1 MTTKELQKT
10 AQELRL
16 TVLEMNHKAGSG
28 HTGGSYSCAE
38 ITTVLY
44 EQFMNIDSSNPKL
57 ETRDRFVLSKGHAA
71 PTLYVTLARKGF
83 FDKEILGTLRQTG
96 SILQGH
102 PCMSKCPGVDMSMGS
117 LGLGASVG
125 VGMAL
130 SARVKNEK
138 WRTYVICGDGELDEG
153 QNWEAF
159 ASIAKWN
166 LSNLT
171 VIIDKN
177 NVQLDGTKEEI
188 MPMNDLKGKLN
199 AFGLK
204 TMECNGH
211 DCEEL
216 ESTIKAANED
226 NDAVVII
233 AHTVK
238 GKGVSFMEGQ
248 AAWHGK
254 PINAED
260 FANAEAE
267 LTATLNNL

>member
-1 MTTKELQKT
+1 MRSELEKI

-16 TVLEMNHKAGSG
+16 TVLKMNHKAGSG
-28 HTGGSYSCAE
+28 HTGGSFSCAE

-44 EQFMNIDSSNPKL
+44 EKFMNVDAKNPKL
-57 ETRDRFVLSKGHAA
+57 ETRDRFILSKGHAA
-71 PTLYVTLARKGF
+71 PSLYATLARKGF
-83 FDKEILGTLRQTG
+83 FEEKELETLRQTG

-117 LGLGASVG
+117 LGLGVSVG

-130 SARVKNEK
+130 TARTKGEN
-138 WRTYVICGDGELDEG
+138 WRTYVVCGDGELDEG

-159 ASIAKWN
+159 ASISKWN

-199 AFGLK
+199 GFGLK
-204 TMECNGH
+204 VMECNGH
-211 DCEEL
+211 NCEDL
-216 ESTIKAANED
+216 EKTIKIANED
-226 NDAVVII
+226 RNAVVII
-233 AHTVK
+233 ANTVK
-238 GKGVSFMEGQ
+238 GKGVSFMEGE

-254 PINAED
+254 PINEED
-260 FANAEAE
+260 YANAKIE
-267 LTATLNNL
+267 LVETLNNL